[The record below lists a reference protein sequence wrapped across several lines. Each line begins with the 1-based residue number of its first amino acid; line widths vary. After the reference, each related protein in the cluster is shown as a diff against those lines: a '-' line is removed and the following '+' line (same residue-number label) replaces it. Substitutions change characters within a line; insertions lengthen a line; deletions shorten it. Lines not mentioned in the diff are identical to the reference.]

1 MQPWATEF
9 YSSTA
14 WKKCRSQYL
23 QQVGGLCEDCLEQ
36 GLYGWEVTDFKCTLV
51 DGQHHTIHT
60 HPLDFFVCTPMAF
73 MNGLQ
78 DLGSTLLEPLL
89 KMRITADASLLG
101 KITGE
106 MIRMQGE
113 YDTPVFRGD

>member
-36 GLYGWEVTDFKCTLV
+36 GLYTPAEII
-51 DGQHHTIHT
+51 HHTIE
-60 HPLDFFVCTPMAF
+60 L
-73 MNGLQ
+73 
-78 DLGSTLLEPLL
+78 
-89 KMRITADASLLG
+89 
-101 KITGE
+101 
-106 MIRMQGE
+106 
-113 YDTPVFRGD
+113 TPVNINDPSISLNPEHLRAVCRECHAKAHGARQRRYKVDEMGRVQVR